1 MTKIENTLAEE
12 IYTALKNNNPLSP
25 LLEDKTFTELTDTY
39 IYVMY
44 QQVKEQKQLRDLQL
58 EYRMTKIH
66 LVESDE
72 YLSMFKTIKAR
83 ENQAMI
89 DTEHLKKQINML
101 ESSIAVYETMIT
113 LLKIYIDNDLSMGDC
128 FIDLTD

>member
-1 MTKIENTLAEE
+1 M
-12 IYTALKNNNPLSP
+12 
-25 LLEDKTFTELTDTY
+25 EDKTFTDLTDAY

-58 EYRMTKIH
+58 EYRMTKIK
-66 LVESDE
+66 LMESDE
-72 YLSMFKTIKAR
+72 YLSTFKTVKAR

-89 DTEHLKKQINML
+89 DTEHLKKQINTL

-113 LLKIYIDNDLSMGDC
+113 LLKVYIDNDLMMGEA
-128 FIDLTD
+128 FVDLTD